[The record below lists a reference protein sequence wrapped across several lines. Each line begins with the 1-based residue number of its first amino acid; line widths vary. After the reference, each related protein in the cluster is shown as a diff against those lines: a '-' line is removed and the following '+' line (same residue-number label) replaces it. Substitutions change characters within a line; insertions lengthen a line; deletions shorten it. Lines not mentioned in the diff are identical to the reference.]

1 MELFR
6 LKRDIPFMRYARST
20 IFFSVAF
27 ILASI
32 VLLATKGLNLGV
44 DFTGGTVMEL
54 GYPAAADIPAIAANA
69 VKLARVWRLEGYTP
83 EVIEEILGLCL

>member
-1 MELFR
+1 MIELFH

-20 IFFSVAF
+20 IFFSIAF

-44 DFTGGTVMEL
+44 DFTGGTVMEVS
-54 GYPAAADIPAIAANA
+54 YPEPAD
-69 VKLARVWRLEGYTP
+69 VDRKSV
-83 EVIEEILGLCL
+83 V